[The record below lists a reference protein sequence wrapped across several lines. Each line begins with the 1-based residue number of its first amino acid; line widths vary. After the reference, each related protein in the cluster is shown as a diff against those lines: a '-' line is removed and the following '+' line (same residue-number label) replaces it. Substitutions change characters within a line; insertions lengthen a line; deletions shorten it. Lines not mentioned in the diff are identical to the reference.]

1 MGKGRTIAQTLRI
14 RAYNGPG
21 AGSRSPRYSLG
32 YTNFSGPTLV
42 KTRLPPPFRTF
53 VLMQR
58 LDLKQLLSQKLSP
71 QQIQFIKLLQIPTA
85 ELETRIKEEM
95 EVNPALEEDEPDDTE
110 EMERDED
117 DGDEA
122 DDDPD
127 ASLDNDENTLEE
139 DFDDRNNDQEMA
151 DELPEPEIQPK
162 DEGPADTEAN
172 ADTTDLDLSDYLN
185 DDEIAGYKMQGD
197 GPGEEEERDTPLADT
212 SGSLLDS
219 LLDQLHFASLN
230 ERQEAIGQQ
239 LIGSIDGDGYI
250 RRDLSA
256 IANDLAFSQN
266 LEVTVAEIE
275 AVLRVVQGFDPP
287 GIAARDLPECLLLQL
302 ERRPQDEATTNAE
315 RILTDTFE
323 EFSKKHYPRIQQK
336 LDLEDDELK
345 EAISVILKL
354 NPKPGGSGPS
364 GLGKTQYLMP
374 DFILTNDNG
383 VFNLTLNARN
393 APELRVSP
401 AYTEMFRTY
410 DKAAKKDTKMKEAVT
425 FVKQKLDSAK
435 WFIDAIRQ
443 RQNTLLRTMNAI
455 VELQTEFFVE
465 GDEGKLRPMIL
476 KDIAQRISM
485 DISTVSRVANSKSIQ
500 TEFGIYPLKYFFS
513 EGIAT
518 DSGEDASSREVK
530 SILKELIGKE
540 SKERPLSD
548 DKLEKMLNA
557 RGYNIARRT
566 VAKYR
571 EQLNIPVARLRKEL

>member
-1 MGKGRTIAQTLRI
+1 
-14 RAYNGPG
+14 
-21 AGSRSPRYSLG
+21 
-32 YTNFSGPTLV
+32 
-42 KTRLPPPFRTF
+42 
-53 VLMQR
+53 MQR

-95 EVNPALEEDEPDDTE
+95 EVNPALEEDEPDDAE

-117 DGDEA
+117 DAD

-127 ASLDNDENTLEE
+127 ASLDNDENTLDE
-139 DFDDRNNDQEMA
+139 DYEDRGSTDTELP
-151 DELPEPEIQPK
+151 DELPEPEILPK
-162 DEGPADTEAN
+162 DEGPVDSETAADN
-172 ADTTDLDLSDYLN
+172 TDLDLSDYLN

-219 LLDQLHFASLN
+219 LLDQLHFASLD

-266 LEVTVAEIE
+266 LEVSVAEIE
-275 AVLRVVQGFDPP
+275 AVLRVIQQFDPP

-302 ERRPQDEATTNAE
+302 ERRPQDENTVNAE

-345 EAISVILKL
+345 EAIGVILKL

-383 VFNLTLNARN
+383 IFNLTLNARN

-410 DKAAKKDTKMKEAVT
+410 DKAAKKDQKMKEAVT

-455 VELQTEFFVE
+455 VELQREFFVE
-465 GDEGKLRPMIL
+465 GDEGKLKPMIL